1 VAAEHGE
8 EEEEDAEPLSLSPDE
23 LEMDPE
29 EMILGWAVTLD
40 SIDYLSLLRL
50 PRPTDPEHGPGDDQ
64 IRRAF
69 HAFALVFH
77 PDRHRG
83 SSQDV
88 LTAASTV
95 YRRGAEAYRVLQDP
109 LLRRR
114 YLRFLLEEGAL
125 RMPPDEVAQSVRGNS
140 LSPQRFEDIVRSA
153 AALPFARRADELLAA
168 GDIKQA
174 KLQLQLAILKDPNNP
189 RLEERMRDVEER
201 VAAQRARS
209 S

>member
-1 VAAEHGE
+1 MASERD
-8 EEEEDAEPLSLSPDE
+8 EEEDAEPLSLSPED
-23 LEMDPE
+23 LEMDPH

-50 PRPTDPEHGPGDDQ
+50 PRPESPEHGPGDDQ

-83 SSQDV
+83 SPERI
-88 LTAASTV
+88 LAAAATV

-114 YLRFLLEEGAL
+114 YVRALLDHGAV
-125 RMPPDEVAQSVRGNS
+125 RMPPDEIATSMRGDS
-140 LSPQRFEDIVRSA
+140 LVPQRFEDIVRSA
-153 AALPFARRADELLAA
+153 AATPFARRADELIAV
-168 GDIKQA
+168 GDFKQA
-174 KLQLQLAILKDPNNP
+174 KLQLQLAMLKDPNNP
-189 RLEERMRDVEER
+189 RLEERMRDVEAR
-201 VAAQRARS
+201 IASTRAR
-209 S
+209 